1 MRKLL
6 LCILTVTFIAS
17 LSWAADSGRH
27 RGWGHGMSINTR
39 NDVNSDAC
47 ADHIS
52 IYDDDHDS
60 VARGEESKILPNQ
73 PLRITAA
80 HNGGIHL
87 RTWDKKDISV
97 KLCKVAAADSAN
109 KADQIIK
116 ETTLRINGTDISVD
130 GPENWS
136 RDANWSALLLIYAPA
151 GAKLDLSAH
160 NGGISLYRVDGEI
173 RAETVNGGI
182 SLKESK
188 GKLDVTA
195 QNGGISVKDCGG
207 DVRVDVQ
214 NGGVSIA
221 LADNWVGTGLDAHTQ
236 NGGLSVA
243 VPASFKSSL
252 EVESRGYSSLRCRGA
267 ICSNATKDWDDR
279 NKYIRIGSKD
289 SNAAVIRASTV
300 NGGVVVTD
308 RNGRDDDDD

>member
-6 LCILTVTFIAS
+6 LCILTLTLIAT
-17 LSWAADSGRH
+17 LSWADGSGR
-27 RGWGHGMSINTR
+27 RGNWRGLNINTH

-47 ADHIS
+47 EDHID
-52 IYDDDHDS
+52 IYDGQHDAT
-60 VARGEESKILPNQ
+60 ARGEEAKILANQ
-73 PLRITAA
+73 PVRVTAA

-87 RTWDKKDISV
+87 RTWDKKEISV
-97 KLCKVAAADSAN
+97 KLCKVAAADSAKQAN
-109 KADQIIK
+109 RVIEEIS
-116 ETTLRINGTDISVD
+116 LRVNGSDVSVD

-136 RDANWSALLLIYAPA
+136 REANWSALLLIYAPA

-160 NGGISLYRVDGEI
+160 NGGISLYRVDGNI

-188 GKLDVTA
+188 GKLDIAA

-279 NKYIRIGSKD
+279 NKYIRIGSK
-289 SNAAVIRASTV
+289 SANAAVIRASTV